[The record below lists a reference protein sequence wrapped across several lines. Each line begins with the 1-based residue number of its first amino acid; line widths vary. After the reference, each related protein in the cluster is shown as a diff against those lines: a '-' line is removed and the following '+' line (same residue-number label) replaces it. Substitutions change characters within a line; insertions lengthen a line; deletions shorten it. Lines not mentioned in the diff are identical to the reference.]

1 MPKKSEAQ
9 RNKTQATARMCHM
22 SLTFITMPR
31 VLGFHRGILLAFL
44 VAVGAASS
52 ALPLRAQNVVAST
65 TTGGVEEYKI
75 GPGDVLTITVTDT
88 PEFGGKF
95 RVSDTGVIQM
105 IGLSEPLV
113 AEGLTTIELSQSIR
127 KSLIDA
133 KQLRNPKVNVFI
145 DEYHGR
151 TITVLGSVTKPSVY
165 SLTKRTNVLEALSFA
180 GGALP
185 NSGNTVTVVRG
196 AASAEATGT
205 PVGSVQIV
213 DIARLTHG
221 DDALANIE
229 VRNGDV
235 INVSPAQ
242 VIYVVGAV
250 TKPGGFVLSNPTEGI
265 SVVQAVAL
273 AEGFLPLASTH
284 QGLII
289 RQSTSEQARREIP
302 VDVEAFM
309 KGQQADLVLAP
320 NDILYIPVSGKK
332 RALKVA
338 GDIAMAAINGVAI
351 YGLGYRIGTSNF

>member
-1 MPKKSEAQ
+1 MCAMILTPKFS
-9 RNKTQATARMCHM
+9 
-22 SLTFITMPR
+22 SR
-31 VLGFHRGILLAFL
+31 VFGLYRSICLAFL
-44 VAVGAASS
+44 VAVGVASS
-52 ALPLRAQNVVAST
+52 AVPVAAQNLTASNAT
-65 TTGGVEEYKI
+65 AGVEDYKI
-75 GPGDVLTITVTDT
+75 GPADVLSITVTDA

-105 IGLSEPLV
+105 IGLSEPLL
-113 AEGLTTIELSQSIR
+113 AEGLTPIELSQCIR
-127 KSLIDA
+127 KGLIDA

-151 TITVLGSVTKPSVY
+151 TITVLGSVSKPSVY
-165 SLTKRTNVLEALSFA
+165 SLTKRTTVLEALSFA

-196 AASAEATGT
+196 GASAEATGN
-205 PVGSVQIV
+205 PVGSVQIIDV
-213 DIARLTHG
+213 ARLSRG
-221 DDALANIE
+221 EDVSANIE

-250 TKPGGFVLSNPTEGI
+250 TKPGGYVLSNPTEGI

-273 AEGFLPLASTH
+273 AEGFKPLAATH
-284 QGLII
+284 EGLII

-302 VDVEAFM
+302 VDIEAFM
-309 KGQQADLVLAP
+309 KGKEADLVLAP

-332 RALKVA
+332 KALKVM
-338 GDIAMAAINGVAI
+338 GDIAMATINGIAI
-351 YGLGYRIGTSNF
+351 YGIGYKIGTSNF